1 VPEWIPTR
9 SSAKGRLV
17 LTALA
22 HFAEVAYEDVGV
34 SDLAAAAGVTTGSL
48 YHHFGSKLGLYDVAR
63 TDVERR
69 VLDRLQGAVAARA
82 GDAPGE
88 AANAALL
95 VAFDFLVDQ
104 HVARLLAETHPGRPS
119 DPIESYI
126 ASVADQRGLPIGSIL
141 VAAWR
146 AALRAVI
153 DGVPTDLARAAL
165 AAIHVMEPAAASRV
179 RS

>member
-17 LTALA
+17 LTALDQ
-22 HFAEVAYEDVGV
+22 FAEYSYDDVGV
-34 SDLAAAAGVTTGSL
+34 GDLSSAAGVTTGSL

-63 TDVERR
+63 TDIERR
-69 VLDRLQGAVAARA
+69 VLDRLHGAVAARA

-88 AANAALL
+88 AAHAALL

-104 HVARLLAETHPGRPS
+104 QFARLLAAPHPGRRT
-119 DPIESYI
+119 DPIESYV
-126 ASVADQRGLPIGSIL
+126 ASVADQRGVPIGSVL

-146 AALRAVI
+146 AALSAVT
-153 DGVPTDLARAAL
+153 DGAGADRARAAL
-165 AAIHVMEPAAASRV
+165 ASICVKESAAA
-179 RS
+179 